1 MDEKIAN
8 AIDGLKRARLLM
20 EQYIPDKYCANS
32 KRTIDRSIE
41 LLKEQEE
48 PKQIIRK
55 QCKTEHSDG
64 SVDYFAEWYCP
75 HCNML
80 ILRGFDNPSIKFCY
94 KCGKPIAWEGR

>member
-32 KRTIDRSIE
+32 KRAIDRSIE
-41 LLKEQEE
+41 LLKEQIE

-55 QCKTEHSDG
+55 QCKTEHPDG

-94 KCGKPIAWEGR
+94 KCGKPIVWEGR